1 MNALMKTMC
10 LILCF
15 GLNGLPA
22 FGKEKVNPYHGASKA
37 KSPKRSKALFT
48 TVKRH
53 PSKEEQ
59 KAAFEDYRIPPEQR
73 HNYVAEYRVPI
84 SLGGSNAY
92 ANIEVLTKD
101 QARARHKVEKD
112 LEKKLRRGEI
122 GTDEAQLRILNW
134 TNEPSAKR

>member
-1 MNALMKTMC
+1 MNVLKTAC

-15 GLNGLPA
+15 CLCGPPA
-22 FGKEKVNPYHGASKA
+22 FGKEKVNNPYNGASKA
-37 KSPKRSKALFT
+37 KPPKRAKALFT
-48 TVKRH
+48 TIKRH

-59 KAAFEDYRIPPEQR
+59 KAAFDDYRIPPEQR
-73 HNYVAEYRVPI
+73 HNYVAQYRVPI

-92 ANIEVLTKD
+92 ANIEVLAKD
-101 QARARHKVEKD
+101 LARVRRKVEKD

-122 GTDEAQLRILNW
+122 STDEAQFRILNW

>member
-1 MNALMKTMC
+1 MNS
-10 LILCF
+10 
-15 GLNGLPA
+15 LNRD
-22 FGKEKVNPYHGASKA
+22 VSKA
-37 KSPKRSKALFT
+37 KPPKRSKALFT